1 MIARSVAR
9 FYLPSCP
16 INISIY
22 QITNGPSLL
31 PKKKKKKKTNK
42 SRLCHEYLK
51 DFDDFFFV
59 LLITIIA
66 RSMARFYLLSCP
78 INILI
83 YVFLPDVTLNGIL
96 LFFKDLC

>member
-1 MIARSVAR
+1 MKWIDFR
-9 FYLPSCP
+9 
-16 INISIY
+16 
-22 QITNGPSLL
+22 
-31 PKKKKKKKTNK
+31 KKKRGERREGAK
-42 SRLCHEYLK
+42 LCQKYFM

-83 YVFLPDVTLNGIL
+83 YVFLPDVTLNGKL
-96 LFFKDLC
+96 VFFTDLY

>member
-1 MIARSVAR
+1 MCQKY
-9 FYLPSCP
+9 FM
-16 INISIY
+16 
-22 QITNGPSLL
+22 
-31 PKKKKKKKTNK
+31 
-42 SRLCHEYLK
+42 

-83 YVFLPDVTLNGIL
+83 HVFLPDVTLNGIL
-96 LFFKDLC
+96 LFFKELY